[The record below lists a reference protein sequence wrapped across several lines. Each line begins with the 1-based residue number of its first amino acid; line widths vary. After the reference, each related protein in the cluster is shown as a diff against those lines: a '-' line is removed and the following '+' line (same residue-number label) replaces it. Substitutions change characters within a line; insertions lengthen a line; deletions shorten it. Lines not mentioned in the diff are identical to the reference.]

1 MFDLINELEKNKTYL
16 GILIGMLV
24 GLTSKP
30 IYIFIP
36 TSLSHETNT
45 LHTQGSLGETSKN
58 VSTSKNILNSNVF
71 AKKNPILKID
81 FDDGIMV
88 DPGRDE

>member
-24 GLTSKP
+24 GLTSKA

-36 TSLSHETNT
+36 TFLSHETNT

-58 VSTSKNILNSNVF
+58 V
-71 AKKNPILKID
+71 
-81 FDDGIMV
+81 
-88 DPGRDE
+88 